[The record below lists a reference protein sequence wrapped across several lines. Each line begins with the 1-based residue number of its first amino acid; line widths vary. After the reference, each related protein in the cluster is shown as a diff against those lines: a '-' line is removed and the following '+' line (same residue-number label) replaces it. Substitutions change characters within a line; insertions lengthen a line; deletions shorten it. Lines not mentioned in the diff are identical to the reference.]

1 MFKSR
6 SDHHRADRRRACRV
20 TLVTDPSPS
29 GTWHATPDD
38 PHAQVELVHQ
48 TIEKLDEVKHLVMHL
63 AELPVGSR
71 QDLLNQLAATSANLR
86 SLYFLDAIY

>member
-1 MFKSR
+1 
-6 SDHHRADRRRACRV
+6 
-20 TLVTDPSPS
+20 
-29 GTWHATPDD
+29 
-38 PHAQVELVHQ
+38 VHQ